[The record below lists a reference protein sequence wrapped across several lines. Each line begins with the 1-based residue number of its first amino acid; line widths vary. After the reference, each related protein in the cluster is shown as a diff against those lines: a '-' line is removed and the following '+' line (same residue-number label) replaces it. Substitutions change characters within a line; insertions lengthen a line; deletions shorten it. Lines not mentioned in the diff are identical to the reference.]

1 MNINNISVV
10 ERHNRPTALQN
21 VALRSFFVNDGA
33 YQDPYQIS
41 SVTIFKL
48 TSNTSP
54 NTILNDDSLIDSSS
68 VSAIVLMNFENSSP
82 LTTNSAFNTSNYSVN
97 ASGIYK
103 IGTGQYAVVLSP
115 DTSGI
120 FAGTVIE
127 NKATAVNNYIDVWT
141 VKLVNGSDYAVYI
154 NEFKLYDDTLF
165 TTTQPLLLTTNNKLR
180 NKYIK
185 LGSKIDLTVGT
196 EITLGNRDIDSS
208 IRNLFKDSVVMNPSF
223 QIVKLNDDYTL
234 PARVTVSAFADT
246 SAHTDVTSDNTLIF
260 NWDTNALY
268 TLPSVM
274 NGTFGPLTGA
284 YQIQVK
290 YSILNQIIYSD
301 YLNLIVS

>member
-1 MNINNISVV
+1 MKINNISVTD
-10 ERHNRPTALQN
+10 RHNRPTVLQD
-21 VALRSFFVNDGA
+21 VALRTFFVNDGA

-41 SVTIFKL
+41 SVSIFRL
-48 TSNTSP
+48 ASNTSP
-54 NTILNDDSLIDSSS
+54 SSLLDTESLIDVSVASS
-68 VSAIVLMNFENSSP
+68 VILMNFQNSAT
-82 LTTNSAFNTSNYSVN
+82 LTTDSSFNTSNYSAN

-103 IGTGQYAVVLSP
+103 LGTGQYAVVLSP
-115 DTSGI
+115 NTSGI
-120 FAGTVIE
+120 FNGTVIA
-127 NKATAVNNYIDVWT
+127 NSADAVDTYIDVWT
-141 VKLVNGSDYAVYI
+141 IKLVNGSEYAIYI

-165 TTTQPLLLTTNNKLR
+165 TLTQPLLLTTTNKLR
-180 NKYIK
+180 NKYVK
-185 LGSKIDLTVGT
+185 LGSKVDLTVNT
-196 EITLGNRDIDSS
+196 EINLGNREIDSS
-208 IRNLFKDSVVMNPSF
+208 IKNIFKDSVIINPSF

-246 SAHTDVTSDNTLIF
+246 SAYTDITSDNTMIL

-268 TLPSVM
+268 TLPTVL

-290 YSILNQIIYSD
+290 YSILNQTIVSD